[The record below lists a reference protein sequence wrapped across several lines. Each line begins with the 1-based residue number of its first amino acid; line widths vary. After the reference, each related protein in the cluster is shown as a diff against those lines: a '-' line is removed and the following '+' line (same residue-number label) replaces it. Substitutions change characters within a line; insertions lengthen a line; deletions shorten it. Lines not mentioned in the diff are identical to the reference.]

1 MARFGVLGVV
11 AAFALIF
18 GFLFRVFPLAL
29 GEEWITQFFVTE
41 DGYLMLTL
49 ARNLAIGLGLSVS
62 EGTIA
67 SNGVQPL
74 ATLMYSAGF
83 WLVDGDKL
91 GGVAIVLVLMVLFWV
106 ASVLAVK
113 RFAASLM
120 GPEAV
125 ILPWAVAA
133 LWASGPLSAR
143 HSMNALETGLYV
155 LVVVVFV
162 LIFGR
167 IAVQAR
173 RLTMGEMLTLGGLAG
188 LAFWARNDAVFLIA
202 ALLFVRFVFALRLP
216 EVGFVRAVVEGAVP
230 GVVSLVIGLP
240 WLLHNKIY
248 FGSFVPISGTSQS
261 FAAPIGGNFDILP
274 GKLFETMFPMLPV
287 PGSIESLIPVQVVL
301 WLIVLVIWGSFV
313 WRIVREGHPM
323 RLAVLGYSLFAVLQC
338 VYYGTFFGA
347 PHFLSRYLF
356 PLSPL
361 LVTAAVAQAA
371 WLGARMRAPRLAEM
385 AVAGAILLGVVTTAR
400 LLLPGHHDQGHFQV
414 VDWVQ
419 ENVPDEDWVSAVQT
433 GTLGFWHDR
442 TINLD
447 GKVNPQALQAL
458 LTEGHFYTYV
468 VSNPQIRWLADW
480 YGMAAFDTEERAGFG
495 DLFEVVVAD
504 EARNLAVLRRIDTP

>member
-1 MARFGVLGVV
+1 
-11 AAFALIF
+11 
-18 GFLFRVFPLAL
+18 
-29 GEEWITQFFVTE
+29 
-41 DGYLMLTL
+41 
-49 ARNLAIGLGLSVS
+49 
-62 EGTIA
+62 
-67 SNGVQPL
+67 
-74 ATLMYSAGF
+74 
-83 WLVDGDKL
+83 
-91 GGVAIVLVLMVLFWV
+91 
-106 ASVLAVK
+106 
-113 RFAASLM
+113 
-120 GPEAV
+120 
-125 ILPWAVAA
+125 
-133 LWASGPLSAR
+133 
-143 HSMNALETGLYV
+143 
-155 LVVVVFV
+155 
-162 LIFGR
+162 
-167 IAVQAR
+167 
-173 RLTMGEMLTLGGLAG
+173 
-188 LAFWARNDAVFLIA
+188 
-202 ALLFVRFVFALRLP
+202 
-216 EVGFVRAVVEGAVP
+216 
-230 GVVSLVIGLP
+230 
-240 WLLHNKIY
+240 
-248 FGSFVPISGTSQS
+248 
-261 FAAPIGGNFDILP
+261 
-274 GKLFETMFPMLPV
+274 MFPMLPV